1 MSGETMREIT
11 LEDHKDAFNE
21 VAFLMDIFTSTIDNI
36 MGGATAPVGRIA
48 GREMARKLPVYLN
61 NPSLE
66 EAIAV
71 LASRMKSGFEFSLE
85 ESGGEKQVVFDRCA
99 LRDVCSLRKID
110 TGGAMCR
117 LFHAYFDGIVN
128 ELISR
133 PVKSE
138 IVSAGKQCVTR
149 IRTQ

>member
-1 MSGETMREIT
+1 MSNETMQDIT
-11 LEDHKDAFNE
+11 LEDHKNAFNE

-48 GREMARKLPVYLN
+48 GRDMARKLPVYLN

-66 EAIAV
+66 EAIEI
-71 LASRMKSGFEFSLE
+71 LSSRMKAGFEFSVEAGE
-85 ESGGEKQVVFDRCA
+85 EKKVVFDRCA

-138 IVSAGKQCVTR
+138 IISSGKQCITR